1 MTYEIYRYIF
11 LGGAILTGIM
21 FVVSVLVFFLLKIPT
36 VIGDL
41 TGANARKAI
50 EHIRNQ
56 NEYTGDKTSRISQVN
71 RERGKLT
78 DKISPSGTLIKNPSH
93 SLFGATGTEKI
104 STQRLHTEN
113 VTSETT
119 VLPSASETTV
129 LTGAMGAS
137 ETTVL
142 TGVMGASE
150 TTVLTGVMGASETT
164 VLTGVMGAPETTVL
178 NQGNYVSETT
188 VLNAQTWNTEFVIEY
203 EITYIHT
210 DEVIA

>member
-11 LGGAILTGIM
+11 LGGAILAGIM
-21 FVVSVLVFFLLKIPT
+21 LVISVLVFFLLKIPT

-50 EHIRNQ
+50 ENIRNH
-56 NEYTGDKTSRISQVN
+56 NESTGDKTYRSSQVN

-78 DKISPSGTLIKNPSH
+78 DKISPSGRIVKNPSH
-93 SLFGATGTEKI
+93 SLHGAMGTEKI
-104 STQRLHTEN
+104 GTQQLHTEDGAN
-113 VTSETT
+113 
-119 VLPSASETTV
+119 ETTV
-129 LTGAMGAS
+129 LTGELTGAD

-142 TGVMGASE
+142 TGELAGGNE
-150 TTVLTGVMGASETT
+150 THA
-164 VLTGVMGAPETTVL
+164 
-178 NQGNYVSETT
+178 NETT
-188 VLNAQTWNTEFVIEY
+188 VLNAQTFSNAFVIEY